1 MAIVGKLSI
10 NSATDYTA
18 SKAYIGTSAADD
30 YVEFVVT
37 AAPVFSEFYLN
48 SLGNLTYSVDAA
60 SLGKSASYTFAR
72 ASATT
77 AIEGLQRTG
86 STRESYNGVNLF
98 AGPGDYS
105 AQTGGYSF
113 YGTTGNDLVIAPLNS
128 LQGSSLQGWTGDDT
142 LIGGNG
148 DNTFQ
153 PGPGK
158 NEMQGKNGSDTYRT
172 KTEYLSNDTIIED
185 GTDTEQDALH
195 VYLTTKNSWNWSFER
210 VGNDLVGKI
219 DDAVSSY
226 SFTSKDQYL
235 GTATGLEGISLFA
248 ADQIGV
254 LRGTAFKT
262 QNSAI
267 WSNFA
272 EAGTSASDT
281 FKPDTAGMGT
291 EKNNYRAWGND
302 GNDLLNRWSNKNTY
316 NFFDGGNGI
325 DTVVYTQARAD
336 YTLTKYAASV
346 GLPGFTVRNNT
357 APSTVSS
364 DNMTQVERFVFS
376 DKKLAFDANGSQVAK
391 VLGAVFGKSAVTNKE
406 YVGIGLSLMDSG
418 MSYTDLCGL
427 ALSVTGKTE
436 PGDVVDLLYTN
447 VVGVKPPVG
456 DKALFVQMLNSGVSK
471 GDLVRLAADTSLNET
486 NINLVGLAT
495 TGIEFA

>member
-10 NSATDYTA
+10 NSATDFTA
-18 SKAYIGTSAADD
+18 SKSYTGTSAADD
-30 YVEFVVT
+30 YIEF
-37 AAPVFSEFYLN
+37 AASATPLFSEFYLN
-48 SLGNLTYSVDAA
+48 SLGNLTYVIDVPSI
-60 SLGKSASYTFAR
+60 GKSANYIFAR
-72 ASATT
+72 ASAAT

-86 STRESYNGVNLF
+86 AATESYNGLSLF

-105 AQTGGYSF
+105 AKTNGYSF

-128 LQGSSLQGWTGDDT
+128 LNASNLQGWTGDDT
-142 LIGGNG
+142 LIGGNT
-148 DNTFQ
+148 DNTFS

-158 NEMQGKNGSDTYRT
+158 NEMQGKNGADTYRT
-172 KTEYLSNDTIIED
+172 RTEYLSNDTIIDD
-185 GTDTEQDALH
+185 GTDTERDALQ
-195 VYLTTKNSWNWSFER
+195 VYLSTKTSWNWSFER

-235 GTATGLEGISLFA
+235 NTTSGLEGITLFA
-248 ADQIGV
+248 ADHVGTF
-254 LRGTAFKT
+254 RSTAFKT
-262 QNSAI
+262 ENSSN
-267 WSNFA
+267 WGNFA

-281 FKPDTAGMGT
+281 FKPDTVGMGT
-291 EKNNYRAWGND
+291 EKNTYRAWGND
-302 GNDLLNRWSNKNTY
+302 GNDLLNRWSNKNHY

-346 GLPGFTVRNNT
+346 GLEGVTVRNNT

-364 DNMTQVERFVFS
+364 DNMTRVERFVFS
-376 DKKLAFDANGSQVAK
+376 DKKVAFDTNALQAAK
-391 VLGAVFGKSAVTNKE
+391 ALGAVFGKGAVSIKE

-418 MSYTDLCGL
+418 LSYTDLCGL

-436 PGDVVDLLYTN
+436 PGDVVDLIYSN
-447 VVGVKPPVG
+447 VVGVKPSAG

-471 GDLVRLAADTSLNET
+471 GDLVRFAADTSLNET
-486 NINLVGLAT
+486 NIGLIGLAT
-495 TGIEFA
+495 NGIEFV

>member
-10 NSATDYTA
+10 NSATDFTANKGYT
-18 SKAYIGTSAADD
+18 GTSAADD

-37 AAPVFSEFYLN
+37 AAPIFSEFYQN

-60 SLGKSASYTFAR
+60 SLSKSAVYTFSLSNPA
-72 ASATT
+72 T
-77 AIEGLQRTG
+77 AIEGLQRSG

-105 AQTGGYSF
+105 AQKGGYSF

-148 DNTFQ
+148 DNTFA

-158 NEMQGKNGSDTYRT
+158 NEMQGKNGADTYRT
-172 KTEYLSNDTIIED
+172 KTEYLSNDTIIDD
-185 GTDTEQDALH
+185 GTDSEQDALH
-195 VYLTTKNSWNWSFER
+195 VYLMTKNSWNWSFER
-210 VGNDLVGKI
+210 VGNDLVGKVS
-219 DDAVSSY
+219 DAASSY

-235 GTATGLEGISLFA
+235 SATSGLEGLSLFA
-248 ADQIGV
+248 ADLVGV
-254 LRGTAFKT
+254 VRATAFKT
-262 QNSAI
+262 QNSTT
-267 WSNFA
+267 WTNFA

-291 EKNNYRAWGND
+291 EKTSYRAWGND
-302 GNDLLNRWSNKNTY
+302 GNDLMNRWSNKNYY

-325 DTVVYTQARAD
+325 DTVVYAQASTD

-346 GLPGFTVRNNT
+346 GYAGFTVRNKT
-357 APSTVSS
+357 APTTVVS
-364 DNMTQVERFVFS
+364 DNMTSVERFVFS
-376 DKKLAFDANGSQVAK
+376 DKKLAFDTNALQTAK
-391 VLGAVFGKSAVTNKE
+391 ALGAVFGKGAVSIKE

-418 MSYTDLCGL
+418 LSYTDLCGL

-436 PGDVVDLLYTN
+436 PGDVVDLIYSN
-447 VVGVKPPVG
+447 VVGVKPSAG

-471 GDLVRLAADTSLNET
+471 GDLVRFAADTSLNET
-486 NINLVGLAT
+486 NIGLIGLAT
-495 TGIEFA
+495 NGIEFV